1 MLFWGIIF
9 SLFRNFQET
18 FSYKNFS
25 ILTALFLMTVFTLLQ
40 KALTYQVVK
49 AFDFF
54 NAIVANVE
62 FF

>member
-1 MLFWGIIF
+1 MIISVFWPLFSDNRYHSPI
-9 SLFRNFQET
+9 
-18 FSYKNFS
+18 K
-25 ILTALFLMTVFTLLQ
+25 VF
-40 KALTYQVVK
+40 TYQVVK

>member
-1 MLFWGIIF
+1 
-9 SLFRNFQET
+9 
-18 FSYKNFS
+18 
-25 ILTALFLMTVFTLLQ
+25 MTVFTLVK

>member
-1 MLFWGIIF
+1 
-9 SLFRNFQET
+9 
-18 FSYKNFS
+18 
-25 ILTALFLMTVFTLLQ
+25 MTVITLLL
-40 KALTYQVVK
+40 KVFTYHVVK

>member
-1 MLFWGIIF
+1 
-9 SLFRNFQET
+9 
-18 FSYKNFS
+18 
-25 ILTALFLMTVFTLLQ
+25 MTVITLLL
-40 KALTYQVVK
+40 KVFAYQVVK